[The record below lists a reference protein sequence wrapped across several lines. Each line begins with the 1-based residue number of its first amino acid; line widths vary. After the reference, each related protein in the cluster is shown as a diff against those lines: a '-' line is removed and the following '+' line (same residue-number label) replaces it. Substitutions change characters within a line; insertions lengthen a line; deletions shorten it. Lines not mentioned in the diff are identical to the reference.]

1 MSMMRFSMLTRL
13 IMLALTLVVA
23 LALPVLAHASGDDVI
38 RDCAEDGDLDQD
50 YSDEEL
56 EDAERNMPSD
66 IDQYSDCRDVI
77 QQAQAGGRGSTD
89 GGGPAG
95 GGGGGG
101 SDGGGY
107 RGSVTGDDVAGGE
120 GGTQSD
126 ANELG
131 IRKQQAEEGI
141 APDTSATTAAG
152 ADVGDDDGGL
162 PTAALVAIAILGLS
176 AVAGGVYLLRD
187 YLPSG
192 LTSRLPG
199 ASR

>member
-1 MSMMRFSMLTRL
+1 MLTKL
-13 IMLALTLVVA
+13 ITLALTLLVA
-23 LALPVLAHASGDDVI
+23 LALPVLAQASGDDVI

-89 GGGPAG
+89 GSGSG

-107 RGSVTGDDVAGGE
+107 RGSVVGDDVAGGE
-120 GGTQSD
+120 GGTPGD
-126 ANELG
+126 ADELG

-141 APDTSATTAAG
+141 APDTSAATAAG

-162 PTAALVAIAILGLS
+162 PTAALVAIALLGLA
-176 AVAGGVYLLRD
+176 AVGGGVYLLRD
-187 YLPSG
+187 YLPPG

>member
-1 MSMMRFSMLTRL
+1 MLTRL
-13 IMLALTLVVA
+13 ITLALTLLVA

-89 GGGPAG
+89 GSGSG

-107 RGSVTGDDVAGGE
+107 RGSVVGDDVAGGE
-120 GGTQSD
+120 GGTPGD
-126 ANELG
+126 ADELG

-162 PTAALVAIAILGLS
+162 PTAALVAIALLGLA
-176 AVAGGVYLLRD
+176 AVGGGVYLLRD
-187 YLPSG
+187 YLPPG

>member
-1 MSMMRFSMLTRL
+1 MRFSIVTRL

-23 LALPVLAHASGDDVI
+23 LALPTLAYASGDDVI
-38 RDCAEDGDLDQD
+38 RDCAQDGDLDKD

-77 QQAQAGGRGSTD
+77 RQAQAGGRGSTD
-89 GGGPAG
+89 GSGTGGA
-95 GGGGGG
+95 GGGG

-107 RGSVTGDDVAGGE
+107 RGSATGDDVAGQ
-120 GGTQSD
+120 GGTPDD
-126 ANELG
+126 ANALG
-131 IRKQQAEEGI
+131 VRKQQAEAGI

-152 ADVGDDDGGL
+152 ADVGDDDAGL
-162 PTAALVAIAILGLS
+162 PTAALVAIILLGLS
-176 AVAGGVYLLRD
+176 AVGGGLYLLRD

>member
-1 MSMMRFSMLTRL
+1 MLTKL
-13 IMLALTLVVA
+13 ITLALTLLVA

-89 GGGPAG
+89 GSGP

-107 RGSVTGDDVAGGE
+107 RGSVVGDDVAGGE
-120 GGTQSD
+120 GGTPGD
-126 ANELG
+126 ADELG

-162 PTAALVAIAILGLS
+162 PTAALVAIALLGLA
-176 AVAGGVYLLRD
+176 AVGGGVYLLRD
-187 YLPSG
+187 YLPPG

>member
-1 MSMMRFSMLTRL
+1 MLTKL
-13 IMLALTLVVA
+13 ITLALTLLVA
-23 LALPVLAHASGDDVI
+23 LALPVLAQASGDDVI
-38 RDCAEDGDLDQD
+38 RDCAEDGDLDQS

-89 GGGPAG
+89 GGGAS

-101 SDGGGY
+101 SDDDY
-107 RGSVTGDDVAGGE
+107 RGSATGDDVAGGE
-120 GGTQSD
+120 GGTPGD

-162 PTAALVAIAILGLS
+162 PTAALVAIALLGLA
-176 AVAGGVYLLRD
+176 AVGGGVYLLRD
-187 YLPSG
+187 YLPPG

>member
-1 MSMMRFSMLTRL
+1 MLTRL
-13 IMLALTLVVA
+13 VTLSLVALFA
-23 LALPVLAHASGDDVI
+23 LALPGPVAASGNDVI
-38 RDCAEDGDLDQD
+38 RDCAQDGDLDHQ

-56 EDAERNMPSD
+56 EEANRNMPSD

-77 QQAQAGGRGSTD
+77 AQAQAGGRGSS
-89 GGGPAG
+89 GGSTGS

-101 SDGGGY
+101 SDTGG
-107 RGSVTGDDVAGGE
+107 TGDSATGNDVPGQGA
-120 GGTQSD
+120 TSDD

-131 IRKQQAEEGI
+131 IRKDQAEAGV
-141 APDTSATTAAG
+141 APDTSAATAAG
-152 ADVGDDDGGL
+152 ADVGDDDSGL
-162 PTAALVAIAILGLS
+162 PTAALVAIVLLGLS
-176 AVAGGVYLLRD
+176 AIAGGLYLLRD